1 MNMNDASMLFLE
13 RGHFGKINC
22 KGECLRKEKRE
33 IGNSVENNGEGF
45 G

>member
-1 MNMNDASMLFLE
+1 MLFLE

-33 IGNSVENNGEGF
+33 IGNSVRFDYLSGPKK
-45 G
+45 